1 MSDGGVPEGTFWTIK
16 VIRPIMVQ
24 MHGLDPSAVAIND
37 AVMDDA
43 TIPVSS
49 YAPVRRVEPLRCPQ
63 CGADRDW
70 TAFGAWTDPVRLVCP
85 AGHSWTP
92 WEGAPARGRALM
104 QELILASG
112 IEESRG

>member
-1 MSDGGVPEGTFWTIK
+1 MNDGDVPEGTFWTIR
-16 VIRPIMVQ
+16 VTQPIMIQ
-24 MHGLDPSAVAIND
+24 LQGLDPTAVAIND

-49 YAPVRRVEPLRCPQ
+49 YAPVRRAAPLRCPQ

-70 TAFGAWTDPVRLVCP
+70 TAFGAWTDPARLVCP

-92 WEGAPARGRALM
+92 WEDNPARGRSLM

-112 IEESRG
+112 IEESRA

>member
-1 MSDGGVPEGTFWTIK
+1 MNDSVPEGTFWTITVVK
-16 VIRPIMVQ
+16 PILV
-24 MHGLDPSAVAIND
+24 HEPDPTAAAVND
-37 AVMDDA
+37 AVMEDS

-49 YAPVRRVEPLRCPQ
+49 YAPVRRAEPLRCPQ

-70 TAFGAWTDPVRLVCP
+70 MAFGAWMDPVRLVCP

-92 WEGAPARGRALM
+92 WEDDPARGRSLM